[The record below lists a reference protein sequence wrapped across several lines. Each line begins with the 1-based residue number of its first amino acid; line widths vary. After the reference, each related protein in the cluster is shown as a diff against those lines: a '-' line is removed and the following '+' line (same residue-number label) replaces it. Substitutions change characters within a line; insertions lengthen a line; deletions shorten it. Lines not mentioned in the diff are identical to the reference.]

1 MLSGYFKNPDLLKIY
16 LIRNQ
21 QIAER
26 DNFLSLVEFYDN
38 CNITLENVKKQISEL
53 YNDRKKELYL
63 ILSDQ
68 KIKNKDTS
76 YIQKEIDFLKPDNFQ
91 IPLFFITNQQFRGH
105 LSYSDIEFI
114 ENTIRQIFVYVDS
127 KEPYTIEYNEGKYY
141 YDTSENKL
149 YTGIDFY
156 RKSYFR
162 SDKIE
167 FPYNCPDLI
176 LEYYEISLQKYKED
190 EKQKSSIMYNEI
202 EVTKEFINLELTR
215 NSILI
220 EGLSDAINRVK
231 NTAFKSKSKI
241 QLVKYC
247 KRYDT
252 ILNNKLDEI
261 NQPQQIKINK
271 PNKIKK
277 EIKSFIQNV
286 NDKENFIIKLKELF
300 LNEKGKQIKAMII
313 ILERNELLLIPD
325 RQFLSFYNSLQTE
338 FYRDI
343 GTYTSINDEKE
354 KDFDEAYLSKFEKVL
369 KPLITKYKTK

>member
-1 MLSGYFKNPDLLKIY
+1 MMLSGYFKNPDLLKIY

-38 CNITLENVKKQISEL
+38 CNIKLENVKKQISDL

-68 KIKNKDTS
+68 KTKNKDTS
-76 YIQKEIDFLKPDNFQ
+76 GIQKEINFLKPDNFQ
-91 IPLFFITNQQFRGH
+91 IPLLFITNQQFRGH

-127 KEPYTIEYNEGKYY
+127 KEPYKIEYNEDKYY

-176 LEYYEISLQKYKED
+176 PEYYEISLQKYKED
-190 EKQKSSIMYNEI
+190 EKQKSSVMFNEI

-215 NSILI
+215 NNILI
-220 EGLSDAINRVK
+220 KGLSDAINRVK
-231 NTAFKSKSKI
+231 NIALKSKSKI

-247 KRYDT
+247 KRYDR

-261 NQPQQIKINK
+261 KQPQQTENKKPDEVKKELHNNIFKDDAFEIWQSMFEKFEIIASKRTDIDFMFQVMKYNNLIFDTIGYVDIQNWINEVYEIVFE
-271 PNKIKK
+271 KIKYTDHK
-277 EIKSFIQNV
+277 ARS
-286 NDKENFIIKLKELF
+286 
-300 LNEKGKQIKAMII
+300 NEKRLII
-313 ILERNELLLIPD
+313 
-325 RQFLSFYNSLQTE
+325 YN
-338 FYRDI
+338 DI
-343 GTYTSINDEKE
+343 I
-354 KDFDEAYLSKFEKVL
+354 SK
-369 KPLITKYKTK
+369 